1 LERGSDKH
9 SPRVDEEMDHETR
22 SLQQGAPL
30 ESRVEEFREQE
41 GPGEDQPT
49 PESRLTKGRTGSLD
63 PEGRTGSL
71 DLDDAEARSELA
83 RYLDPSAFPAERDG
97 LVANAEAN
105 NAPEVVQERL
115 QALPAGRTYEALPDV
130 WAGLGST
137 VEHRF

>member
-9 SPRVDEEMDHETR
+9 SPRVDEELDHETR
-22 SLQQGAPL
+22 SLQQGAPI

-49 PESRLTKGRTGSLD
+49 PEPRLSED
-63 PEGRTGSL
+63 RTGSL
-71 DLDDAEARSELA
+71 DLDDAEARSDIA
-83 RYLDPSAFPAERDG
+83 RYLDPSAFPADREG

-105 NAPEVVQERL
+105 NAPDAVLERL
-115 QALPAGRTYEALPDV
+115 RALPADRTYEAMPDI
-130 WAGLGST
+130 WAALGGT

>member
-9 SPRVDEEMDHETR
+9 SPRVDEELDHETR
-22 SLQQGAPL
+22 SLQQGAPI

-49 PESRLTKGRTGSLD
+49 PEPRLSED
-63 PEGRTGSL
+63 QTGSL
-71 DLDDAEARSELA
+71 DLDDAEARFDIA
-83 RYLDPSAFPAERDG
+83 RYLDPSAFPADREG

-105 NAPEVVQERL
+105 NAPEAVLERL
-115 QALPAGRTYEALPDV
+115 QALPAGRTYEAMPDI
-130 WAGLGST
+130 WAALGGT

>member
-9 SPRVDEEMDHETR
+9 SPRVDEELDHETR
-22 SLQQGAPL
+22 SLQQGAPI

-49 PESRLTKGRTGSLD
+49 PEPRLSED
-63 PEGRTGSL
+63 QTGSL
-71 DLDDAEARSELA
+71 DLDDAEARSDIA
-83 RYLDPSAFPAERDG
+83 RYLDPSAFPADREG

-105 NAPEVVQERL
+105 NAPEAVLERL
-115 QALPAGRTYEALPDV
+115 QALPAGRTYEAMPDI
-130 WAGLGST
+130 WAALGGT

>member
-9 SPRVDEEMDHETR
+9 SPRVDEELDHETR

-49 PESRLTKGRTGSLD
+49 PEPRLT
-63 PEGRTGSL
+63 EGRTGSL
-71 DLDDAEARSELA
+71 DLDDAEARSDIA
-83 RYLDPSAFPAERDG
+83 RYLDPSAFPADRDG

-105 NAPEVVQERL
+105 NAPDAVLERL
-115 QALPAGRTYEALPDV
+115 RALPDGHTYEGMPDI
-130 WAGLGST
+130 WAALGGT
-137 VEHRF
+137 AEHRF

>member
-9 SPRVDEEMDHETR
+9 SPRVDEELDHETR

-30 ESRVEEFREQE
+30 ESRIEEHREQE

-49 PESRLTKGRTGSLD
+49 PEPRLTEATA
-63 PEGRTGSL
+63 SL
-71 DLDDAEARSELA
+71 DLDDAEARSDIA
-83 RYLDPSAFPAERDG
+83 RYLDPSAFPADRDG

-105 NAPEVVQERL
+105 NAPEVVVERL
-115 QALPAGRTYEALPDV
+115 LALPAGRTYERLPDV
-130 WAGLGST
+130 WAALGGT

>member
-9 SPRVDEEMDHETR
+9 SPRVDEELDHETR

-49 PESRLTKGRTGSLD
+49 PEARLS
-63 PEGRTGSL
+63 EGRTGSL
-71 DLDDAEARSELA
+71 DLDDAEARSDIA
-83 RYLDPSAFPAERDG
+83 RYLDQSVFPADRDG

-105 NAPEVVQERL
+105 NAPEAVLERL
-115 QALPAGRTYEALPDV
+115 QALPAGRTYDALPDV
-130 WAGLGST
+130 WAGLGGT